1 MNLTEEL
8 KSLGADVQEGLDRV
22 MGDRDLYEMML
33 GMFLSAVEE
42 HSIAPEDFDAED
54 LDGLIKRVHALK
66 GITGN
71 LALTPLFD
79 GYTKALELLRAGKA
93 GESRAAYEK
102 LLPAQAAMI
111 ECIRRHQTA

>member
-8 KSLGADVQEGLDRV
+8 KSLGADVQDGLDRV

-42 HSIAPEDFDAED
+42 HAIAPEDFDAAD
-54 LDGLIKRVHALK
+54 LDGLIKKVHTLK

-71 LALTPLFD
+71 LALTPLFN
-79 GYTKALELLRAGKA
+79 GYTEALGLLRAGRP
-93 GESRAAYEK
+93 GEGRAAYER
-102 LLPAQAAMI
+102 LVPLQAAVI

>member
-22 MGDRDLYEMML
+22 MGDQDLYEMML
-33 GMFLSAVEE
+33 GMFLSSVAEN
-42 HSIAPEDFDAED
+42 SIAPEDFDAAD
-54 LDGLIKRVHALK
+54 LDGLIKKVHTLK

-79 GYTKALELLRAGKA
+79 GYTEALGLLRAGRP
-93 GESRAAYEK
+93 GEGKAAYEK
-102 LLPAQAAMI
+102 LVPVQTAMI
-111 ECIRRHQTA
+111 DCIRRHQTA

>member
-42 HSIAPEDFDAED
+42 HSIAPADFDAED

-79 GYTKALELLRAGKA
+79 GYTETLGLLRAGQPGK
-93 GESRAAYEK
+93 GRAAYEK
-102 LLPAQAAMI
+102 LLPAQAAII

>member
-8 KSLGADVQEGLDRV
+8 KNLGVDVQEGLDRV

-42 HSIAPEDFDAED
+42 HSVAPADFDAED
-54 LDGLIKRVHALK
+54 LDGLIKKIHALK

-79 GYTKALELLRAGKA
+79 GYTKTLELLRAERPAEG
-93 GESRAAYEK
+93 RAAYEK

-111 ECIRRHQTA
+111 ECIQRHQTA

>member
-33 GMFLSAVEE
+33 GMFLSSVEE

-54 LDGLIKRVHALK
+54 LGGLIKKVHTLK

-71 LALTPLFD
+71 LALTPLFN
-79 GYTKALELLRAGKA
+79 GYTEALGLLRAGKA
-93 GESRAAYEK
+93 GEGKAAYKK
-102 LLPAQAAMI
+102 LLPAQSAMI